1 MGANLD
7 SDYGSPPQTLTA
19 AVLLMAASM
28 DIVQKSSI
36 WRSAPVPYDATQNW
50 YHNAVIEVD
59 TNVAP
64 ETLLDNFL
72 EFERQF
78 GRIRSERNAPRV
90 LDLDL
95 IAFNGQV
102 YDSKNLTIPHPRMH
116 ERLFVLKPLQQLNKN
131 WVHPLLNQS
140 VDQLLQNIPH
150 EQQAEILDE
159 TW

>member
-19 AVLLMAASM
+19 AALIMAASM
-28 DIVQKSSI
+28 DIVQKSNI
-36 WRSAPVPYDATQNW
+36 WKSAPVPYDSTQNW
-50 YHNAVIEVD
+50 YYNCVVEVD
-59 TNVAP
+59 TNIAP
-64 ETLLDNFL
+64 ETLLENL
-72 EFERQF
+72 LLIERQF
-78 GRIRSERNAPRV
+78 GRVRSERNAPRV

-95 IAFNGQV
+95 IAFNNQV
-102 YDSKNLTIPHPRMH
+102 YDSKNLAIPHPRMH

-140 VDQLLQNIPH
+140 VDQMLQNTPQ

-159 TW
+159 AW